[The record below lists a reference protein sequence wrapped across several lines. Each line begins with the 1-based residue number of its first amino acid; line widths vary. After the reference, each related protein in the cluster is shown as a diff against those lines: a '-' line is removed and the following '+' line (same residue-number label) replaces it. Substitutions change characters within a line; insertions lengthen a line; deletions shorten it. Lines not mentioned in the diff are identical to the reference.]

1 MKMKHIVLYSLLF
14 ILAFIFIIIDLGMG
28 ADVLNVKD
36 IIVKTFT
43 EATFTIQQQTLLS
56 TFRMP
61 RVITACLVGSALGVG
76 GLLMQSFFRNPLAG
90 PYVLGIGS
98 GASLGVSLFIMGGS
112 LGLFFTTSNA
122 GLVSFGFLGAFSVL
136 FCIGLL
142 SFRFRSNV
150 SVLIIGLMFSYF
162 TSSIVSLMQYWS
174 HPELVKQFAVW
185 GMGTYTEVEYK
196 DLWILGSCIGIGLI
210 LAWSQSLILNAFYL
224 SNFEVEALGFSIK
237 KSRWII
243 FISVALL
250 VASSTAFCGPV
261 AFLGMAIPH
270 FARLLFRN
278 SDHRLLIPQC
288 ILLGI
293 ACSLSFDI
301 LSQNPWSQSP
311 IPLNTISSFLGAPI
325 VVYLLWKRKSL

>member
-1 MKMKHIVLYSLLF
+1 MKNKRLVLYVALLF
-14 ILAFIFIIIDLGMG
+14 LAFLLILIDLGMG
-28 ADVLNVKD
+28 SDALSFKD
-36 IIVKTFT
+36 IYNSIFSDV
-43 EATFTIQQQTLLS
+43 ALSQQQHTLLS
-56 TFRMP
+56 TFRVP
-61 RVITACLVGSALGVG
+61 RVLTACLVGSALGVG

-112 LGLFFTTSNA
+112 IGLFLSTSNL
-122 GLVSFGFLGAFSVL
+122 GIVTFGFLGAFSVL
-136 FCIGLL
+136 LGIGLL
-142 SFRFRSNV
+142 SFRFKSNV

-185 GMGTYTEVEYK
+185 GMGTYTDVEYH
-196 DLWILGSCIGIGLI
+196 DLWILASCISVGLI

-237 KSRWII
+237 KSRWVI
-243 FISVALL
+243 FTSVALL
-250 VASSTAFCGPV
+250 VASSTAFCGPI

-270 FARLLFRN
+270 FARLAFRN
-278 SDHRLLIPQC
+278 SDHRFLILQC
-288 ILLGI
+288 IILGLVF
-293 ACSLSFDI
+293 SLSFDI
-301 LSQNPWSQSP
+301 LSQNPWSRSP
-311 IPLNTISSFLGAPI
+311 IPLNTISSFLGAPV

>member
-1 MKMKHIVLYSLLF
+1 MKTKRIALYILF
-14 ILAFIFIIIDLGMG
+14 IVLAFILVVIDLGMG
-28 ADVLNVKD
+28 SNVLNIKD
-36 IIVKTFT
+36 ILSGSFT
-43 EATFTIQQQTLLS
+43 DIGFTKQQLILLS
-56 TFRMP
+56 TFRIP

-112 LGLFFTTSNA
+112 LGLFFSTSSA
-122 GLVSFGFLGAFSVL
+122 GMVSFGFLGAFSVL
-136 FCIGLL
+136 LCIGLL
-142 SFRFRSNV
+142 SFRFKSNV

-185 GMGTYTEVEYK
+185 GMGTYGEVEYQ
-196 DLWILGSCIGIGLI
+196 DLWILSSCIGLGLI

-237 KSRWII
+237 RSRWII
-243 FISVALL
+243 FTSVALL
-250 VASSTAFCGPV
+250 VASSTAFCGPI

-270 FARLLFRN
+270 FSRLLFRD
-278 SDHRLLIPQC
+278 SDHRFLIPQC
-288 ILLGI
+288 LLLGLVF
-293 ACSLSFDI
+293 SLSFDI

-311 IPLNTISSFLGAPI
+311 IPLNTISSFLGAPV

>member
-1 MKMKHIVLYSLLF
+1 MKNKRIVIYVFL
-14 ILAFIFIIIDLGMG
+14 ILTAFFLIIVDLGMG
-28 ADVLNVKD
+28 SSALNIKD
-36 IIVKTFT
+36 IFNYFFNRNLISD
-43 EATFTIQQQTLLS
+43 QQVTLLS
-56 TFRMP
+56 TFRSP
-61 RVITACLVGSALGVG
+61 RVLTACLVGSALGVG

-112 LGLFFTTSNA
+112 LGLFLSTSNF
-122 GLVSFGFLGAFSVL
+122 GIVTFGFLGAFSVL
-136 FCIGLL
+136 LCIGLL
-142 SFRFRSNV
+142 SFRFKSNI

-185 GMGTYTEVEYK
+185 GMGTYTDVEYT
-196 DLWILGSCIGIGLI
+196 DLWILATCIGLGLI

-243 FISVALL
+243 FTSVALL

-270 FARLLFRN
+270 FARLAFRN
-278 SDHRLLIPQC
+278 SDHRFLIPQC
-288 ILLGI
+288 IILGI
-293 ACSLSFDI
+293 VFSLCFDI
-301 LSQNPWSQSP
+301 LSQNPWSKSP
-311 IPLNTISSFLGAPI
+311 IPLNTISSFLGAPV

>member
-1 MKMKHIVLYSLLF
+1 MKNKRLIIYILL
-14 ILAFIFIIIDLGMG
+14 ILLSAILVGIDLGMG
-28 ADVLNVKD
+28 SIALNVDD
-36 IIVKTFT
+36 ILRGLFT
-43 EATFTIQQQTLLS
+43 DDQLSTQQQTLLS
-56 TFRMP
+56 TFRIP
-61 RVITACLVGSALGVG
+61 RVLTACLVGAALGVG

-112 LGLFFTTSNA
+112 LGLFLSTSNL
-122 GLVSFGFLGAFSVL
+122 GIVSFGFLGAFSVL
-136 FCIGLL
+136 LCIGLL

-185 GMGTYTEVEYK
+185 GMGTYTDIEYE
-196 DLWILGSCIGIGLI
+196 DLWILGSCVSVGLV

-243 FISVALL
+243 FTSVALL
-250 VASSTAFCGPV
+250 VASSTAFCGPI

-270 FARLLFRN
+270 FARLAFRN
-278 SDHRLLIPQC
+278 SDHRFLIPQC
-288 ILLGI
+288 ILLGLI
-293 ACSLSFDI
+293 FSLCFDI
-301 LSQNPWSQSP
+301 LSQNPWSRSP
-311 IPLNTISSFLGAPI
+311 IPLNTISSFLGAPV

>member
-1 MKMKHIVLYSLLF
+1 MKRKRVILYPALLL
-14 ILAFIFIIIDLGMG
+14 ISALLIIIDLGMG
-28 ADVLNVKD
+28 SSALNVDD
-36 IIVKTFT
+36 IFHHLFT
-43 EATFTIQQQTLLS
+43 DASISSQQHTLLS
-56 TFRMP
+56 TFRIP
-61 RVITACLVGSALGVG
+61 RVLTACLVGGALGVG

-98 GASLGVSLFIMGGS
+98 GASLGVSLFIMGSS
-112 LGLFFTTSNA
+112 LGLFFQGSNV
-122 GLVSFGFLGAFSVL
+122 GIVSFGFLGAFSVL
-136 FCIGLL
+136 LCIGLL

-185 GMGTYTEVEYK
+185 GMGTYTDVEYQ
-196 DLWILGSCIGIGLI
+196 DLWILGSCIGVGLI

-237 KSRWII
+237 KSRWVI
-243 FISVALL
+243 FTSVALL
-250 VASSTAFCGPV
+250 VASSTAFCGPI

-270 FARLLFRN
+270 FARLAFRN
-278 SDHRLLIPQC
+278 SDHRFLIPQC
-288 ILLGI
+288 ILLGLVF
-293 ACSLSFDI
+293 SLCFDI

-311 IPLNTISSFLGAPI
+311 VPLNTISSFLGAPV

>member
-1 MKMKHIVLYSLLF
+1 MKNKRITLYS
-14 ILAFIFIIIDLGMG
+14 ILGLITCILILIDLGMG
-28 ADVLNVKD
+28 SNALNLSD
-36 IIVKTFT
+36 ILSGCFT
-43 EATFTIQQQTLLS
+43 DHQLTPQQGKLLS
-56 TFRMP
+56 AFRIP
-61 RVITACLVGSALGVG
+61 RVITASLVGAALGVG

-98 GASLGVSLFIMGGS
+98 GASLGVSLFIMGS
-112 LGLFFTTSNA
+112 SIGLLFSTS
-122 GLVSFGFLGAFSVL
+122 GIGIVSFGFLGAFAVL
-136 FCIGLL
+136 LGIGLL

-185 GMGTYTEVEYK
+185 GMGTYTEVEIHEI
-196 DLWILGSCIGIGLI
+196 WILSTCIGIGLI

-237 KSRWII
+237 RSRWII
-243 FISVALL
+243 FTSVALL
-250 VASSTAFCGPV
+250 VASSTAFCGPI

-278 SDHRLLIPQC
+278 SDHRVLIPQC
-288 ILLGI
+288 IILGLI
-293 ACSLSFDI
+293 FSLCFDI
-301 LSQNPWSQSP
+301 LSQNPWSRSP
-311 IPLNTISSFLGAPI
+311 IPLNTISSFLGAPV

>member
-1 MKMKHIVLYSLLF
+1 MKNKRITLYS
-14 ILAFIFIIIDLGMG
+14 ILGLIACILILIDLGMG
-28 ADVLNVKD
+28 SNALNLSD
-36 IIVKTFT
+36 ILTGCFT
-43 EATFTIQQQTLLS
+43 DHPLTLQQNKLLS
-56 TFRMP
+56 AFRIP
-61 RVITACLVGSALGVG
+61 RVITASLVGTALGVG

-98 GASLGVSLFIMGGS
+98 GASLGVSLFIMGS
-112 LGLFFTTSNA
+112 SIGLFFSTS
-122 GLVSFGFLGAFSVL
+122 GIGIVSFGFLGAFTVL
-136 FCIGLL
+136 LGIGLL

-185 GMGTYTEVEYK
+185 GMGTYTEVEFHEI
-196 DLWILGSCIGIGLI
+196 WILSACIGIGLI

-237 KSRWII
+237 RSRWII
-243 FISVALL
+243 FTSVALL
-250 VASSTAFCGPV
+250 VASSTAFCGPI

-278 SDHRLLIPQC
+278 SDHRVLIPQC
-288 ILLGI
+288 ILLGLI
-293 ACSLSFDI
+293 FSLCFDI
-301 LSQNPWSQSP
+301 LSQNPWSRSP
-311 IPLNTISSFLGAPI
+311 IPLNTISSFLGAPV